1 MRNEGTEN
9 RIAVAR
15 NDDIKAV
22 QTYSVNVRSFPS
34 NLTAMAFGYET
45 KPNFTVD
52 DEKAIA
58 NAANVDFGKTPA
70 KPPGEAAGVLK

>member
-22 QTYSVNVRSFPS
+22 QTCNVNVRSLPS
-34 NLTAMAFGYET
+34 NLTAMAFGYKT
-45 KPNFTVD
+45 NVNFTVD
-52 DEKAIA
+52 DENAIA
-58 NAANVDFGKTPA
+58 NRANVDFRKIPA
-70 KPPGEAAGVLK
+70 KPPGEAAGVPK

>member
-15 NDDIKAV
+15 NDYIKAV
-22 QTYSVNVRSFPS
+22 QTYNVNVRSFPS
-34 NLTAMAFGYET
+34 NLTAMAFGCKT

-58 NAANVDFGKTPA
+58 NPAKVDFGKTPA
-70 KPPGEAAGVLK
+70 KPPGEAAGVPK